1 VAVERDGA
9 LEPALAEATASFP
22 GFALIHADAVQITAE
37 QLSAPFGPPSALV
50 ANLPYHVAA
59 TVVLRF
65 FEMLPS
71 LTQATVMVQSEVAD
85 RMAACPGTK
94 AYGSYTVKLRL
105 YAEPAGRFPV
115 AASCFLPPPRVE
127 SAVIRL
133 QRRAEFIEPA
143 LVARA
148 SRLADAAFAQRRKTI
163 RNSMRSSAGIAAS
176 DLDAAFSA
184 AGIDGDVRA
193 ETLAPESFVALAR
206 HLGQK
211 T

>member
-1 VAVERDGA
+1 
-9 LEPALAEATASFP
+9 
-22 GFALIHADAVQITAE
+22 
-37 QLSAPFGPPSALV
+37 
-50 ANLPYHVAA
+50 
-59 TVVLRF
+59 
-65 FEMLPS
+65 
-71 LTQATVMVQSEVAD
+71 
-85 RMAACPGTK
+85 
-94 AYGSYTVKLRL
+94 
-105 YAEPAGRFPV
+105 
-115 AASCFLPPPRVE
+115 VE